1 MSRVTGTFNMGS
13 NIEARMDAPFDART
27 VTKLKADLT
36 DPASYPYFYEGLT
49 VYVEEDKKKYTL
61 VGPDPTDIN
70 NWKLDSA
77 SGTSGGGELAAG
89 LEAQVDVGGISVGK
103 TYAAGDSLED
113 ILRDMLYPL
122 TYPTLTDPS
131 VSLSTS
137 SPRILEVGSSATVNL
152 TATPNYGSINPPFTT
167 SGKRAG
173 DVTAYELVGVSG
185 SQNTTGTWTGIT
197 VDGSN
202 TSFTA
207 KATFSSGPQ
216 PKDSHKNDYD
226 NPYPGGDK
234 TSTPLTFTFVY
245 CMYSNT
251 TDITTITK
259 HAPEAMSVKE
269 KILVFPP
276 QTVADP
282 GTFLVPASWTVKSV
296 EVLNEFSGKYEDC
309 ASEYSITDVT
319 RPDAAGTDVAYKKY
333 TDNRGYKADSRTIKV
348 TIA

>member
-13 NIEARMDAPFDART
+13 NVEARMDAPLDART
-27 VTKLKADLT
+27 TTKFKADLT
-36 DPASYPYFYEGLT
+36 DPASFPYFYEGLT

-61 VGPDPTDIN
+61 IGPDPTDIA
-70 NWKLDSA
+70 NWRVDGS
-77 SGTSGGGELAAG
+77 SGTGGSDLAAG
-89 LEAQVDVGGISVGK
+89 LEAQVAVGGIPVGK

-137 SPRILEVGSSATVNL
+137 SSRILEVGATTTVNL

-167 SGKRAG
+167 NGKRAG
-173 DVTAYELVGVSG
+173 DVTEYSLVGVDG
-185 SQNTTGTWTGIT
+185 SENTTGTWTGIT
-197 VDGSN
+197 VDGTNS
-202 TSFTA
+202 SFVA
-207 KATFSSGPQ
+207 KATFGPGPQ

-234 TSTPLTFTFVY
+234 TSAPLAFTFVY

-276 QTVADP
+276 QTVENP

-309 ASEYSITDVT
+309 SSEYTVTDDT
-319 RPDAAGTDVAYKKY
+319 RPDAAGTSVAYKKY
-333 TDNRGYKADSRTIKV
+333 TDNRGYKADTRTIKV